1 MSLASSM
8 FALKY
13 NKHMKIKFH
22 HLVVLLFF
30 LTSMPFQL
38 ASQTILEKLGAVKTD
53 FIITSDTVVFEVF
66 DQVIIQR
73 GNAIHGALNEG
84 GYGYGN
90 QNYFLEF
97 ITREKIQKLKTYGPK
112 NDFYRIELID
122 KNGNVLGRI
131 YPYLHH
137 VKVISNRVSPLLHT
151 HVINLSEVPMV
162 LLDKTTRINIEFFE
176 QRWKY
181 PKR

>member
-1 MSLASSM
+1 
-8 FALKY
+8 
-13 NKHMKIKFH
+13 MKIKSH
-22 HLVVLLFF
+22 YLLVFLL
-30 LTSMPFQL
+30 LLAGIPFQ
-38 ASQTILEKLGAVKTD
+38 SIGQTLLEKLGGVKTD
-53 FIITSDTVVFEVF
+53 FILTSDTVVLEVF

-73 GNAIHGALNEG
+73 GNVVHGSINDG

-97 ITREKIQKLKTYGPK
+97 ITREKIQKIKTNGPK
-112 NDFYRIELID
+112 NDFYRMELID
-122 KNGNVLGRI
+122 KNGNILGRI
-131 YPYLHH
+131 YPFLHH
-137 VKVISNRVSPLLHT
+137 VKVISNKETPLLYT
-151 HVINLSEVPMV
+151 HAINLSEVPLI